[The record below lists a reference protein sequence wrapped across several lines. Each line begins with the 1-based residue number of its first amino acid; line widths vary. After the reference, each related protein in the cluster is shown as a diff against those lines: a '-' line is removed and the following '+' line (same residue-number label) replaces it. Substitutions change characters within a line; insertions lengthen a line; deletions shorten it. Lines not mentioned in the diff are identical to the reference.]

1 MNSSRSC
8 TPQWHLDVNTP
19 IRIDGEREFIA
30 FAALISTSIALSID
44 MVLPAFA
51 DLRSS
56 FGMEPT
62 SNLPGLT
69 ITCIF
74 VGMAIGMPFFGPLA
88 DTYGRIPVLRAGIA
102 LFALGALGSTLAPNL
117 GSLLASRVLWGIG
130 CAAPRTISQAMVRD
144 KFEGDDMAR
153 VMAIVQTIF
162 FVGPVLA
169 PVIGDLLVRAG
180 GSWRLTQLF
189 GLAIA
194 MVVWLWSF
202 RITESLDSANK
213 RDLSFSGTKEGLR
226 VVWGNRVTI
235 GYALTLLFSGGAFYS
250 FLSSSELIISEVFE
264 KPTWFVP
271 YFSITMGVMAA
282 VALTGSRVVGRIGAR
297 RLGHGA
303 LAFQLGVSFLM
314 LALALSTD
322 GVPPV
327 GLWMVLM
334 TAQIAAMVVMMP
346 TMTTLALEPM
356 EALAGT
362 AASTIGFITLAI
374 GALLGA
380 IVDRQITSTVTP
392 LAVGYAL
399 YTSLAVVV
407 VLTMLRKTIPNS

>member
-1 MNSSRSC
+1 MKA
-8 TPQWHLDVNTP
+8 P

-130 CAAPRTISQAMVRD
+130 CAAPRTISQAMIRD

-162 FVGPVLA
+162 FAGPVLA

-194 MVVWLWSF
+194 IVVWLWSF

-407 VLTMLRKTIPNS
+407 VLTMVRKTIPNS

>member
-1 MNSSRSC
+1 MTDSVRR
-8 TPQWHLDVNTP
+8 Q
-19 IRIDGEREFIA
+19 GEREFIA
-30 FAALISTSIALSID
+30 FTALLTSAIALSID
-44 MVLPAFA
+44 MLLPAFA
-51 DLRSS
+51 DLRSA

-74 VGMAIGMPFFGPLA
+74 VGMAIGMPIYGPLA
-88 DTYGRIPVLRAGIA
+88 DTYGRIPVIRGGIA

-117 GSLLASRVLWGIG
+117 GFLLASRVLWGIG
-130 CAAPRTISQAMVRD
+130 CAAPRTISQAMIRD

-162 FVGPVLA
+162 FAGPVLA
-169 PVIGDLLVRAG
+169 PVLGDLLVRGG
-180 GSWRLTQLF
+180 GSWRLTMLF

-194 MVVWLWSF
+194 VVIWIWSF
-202 RITESLDSANK
+202 RIPESLDSANQ
-213 RDLSFSGTKEGLR
+213 RDLSFSGTKQGLR
-226 VVWGNRVTI
+226 VVFENRTTI

-250 FLSSSELIISEVFE
+250 FLSSSELIISEIFQ
-264 KPTWFVP
+264 KPSWFVP

-303 LAFQLGVSFLM
+303 LAFQMGVSLLM
-314 LALALSTD
+314 LTLALSTD
-322 GVPPV
+322 GIPPV

-346 TMTTLALEPM
+346 TMTTMALEPM
-356 EALAGT
+356 GALAGT

-380 IVDRQITSTVTP
+380 IIDRQITSTVTP

-399 YTSLAVVV
+399 YTSLAVIVI
-407 VLTMLRKTIPNS
+407 LTMVRKDTSERLNPG

>member
-1 MNSSRSC
+1 MNSNRSC

-74 VGMAIGMPFFGPLA
+74 IGMAIGMPFFGPLA

-130 CAAPRTISQAMVRD
+130 CAAPRTISQAMIRD

-162 FVGPVLA
+162 FAGPVLA

-194 MVVWLWSF
+194 IVVWLWSF

-407 VLTMLRKTIPNS
+407 VLTMVRKTIPNS

>member
-1 MNSSRSC
+1 M
-8 TPQWHLDVNTP
+8 NTP

-74 VGMAIGMPFFGPLA
+74 IGMAIGMPFFGPLA

-130 CAAPRTISQAMVRD
+130 CAAPRTISQAMIRD

-162 FVGPVLA
+162 FAGPVLA

-180 GSWRLTQLF
+180 GSWRLTMLF

-194 MVVWLWSF
+194 IVVWLWSF

-213 RDLSFSGTKEGLR
+213 RDLSFSGTKQGLR

-356 EALAGT
+356 GALAGT

-407 VLTMLRKTIPNS
+407 VLTMVRKTIPNS

>member
-1 MNSSRSC
+1 MSSNRSC

-130 CAAPRTISQAMVRD
+130 CAAPRTISQAMIRD

-162 FVGPVLA
+162 FAGPVLA

-407 VLTMLRKTIPNS
+407 VLTMVRKTIPNS

>member
-1 MNSSRSC
+1 MHKGNPRG
-8 TPQWHLDVNTP
+8 TH
-19 IRIDGEREFIA
+19 
-30 FAALISTSIALSID
+30 
-44 MVLPAFA
+44 
-51 DLRSS
+51 
-56 FGMEPT
+56 MEPT

-130 CAAPRTISQAMVRD
+130 CAAPRTISQAMIRD

-169 PVIGDLLVRAG
+169 PVIGDLLVRTG
-180 GSWRLTQLF
+180 GSWRLTMLF

-194 MVVWLWSF
+194 IVIWLWSF

-213 RDLSFSGTKEGLR
+213 RDLSFSETKQGLR

-250 FLSSSELIISEVFE
+250 FLSSSELIISEVFK

-282 VALTGSRVVGRIGAR
+282 VALTGSRVVVRIGAR

-314 LALALSTD
+314 LALALATD

-362 AASTIGFITLAI
+362 AASTIGFITLAF
-374 GALLGA
+374 GAVLGA

-407 VLTMLRKTIPNS
+407 VLTMVRKTIPNS

>member
-1 MNSSRSC
+1 MNSNRSC

-130 CAAPRTISQAMVRD
+130 CAAPRTISQAMIRD

-162 FVGPVLA
+162 FAGPVLA

-407 VLTMLRKTIPNS
+407 VLTMVRKTIPNS

>member
-1 MNSSRSC
+1 MTDSVRR
-8 TPQWHLDVNTP
+8 Q
-19 IRIDGEREFIA
+19 GEREFIA
-30 FAALISTSIALSID
+30 FTALLTSAIALSID
-44 MVLPAFA
+44 MLLPAFA
-51 DLRSS
+51 DLRSA

-74 VGMAIGMPFFGPLA
+74 VGMAIGMPIYGPLA
-88 DTYGRIPVLRAGIA
+88 DTYGRIPVIRGGIA

-117 GSLLASRVLWGIG
+117 GFLLASRVLWGIG
-130 CAAPRTISQAMVRD
+130 CAAPRTISQAMIRD

-162 FVGPVLA
+162 FAGPVLA
-169 PVIGDLLVRAG
+169 PVLGDLLVRRG
-180 GSWRLTQLF
+180 GSWRLTMLF
-189 GLAIA
+189 GLVIA
-194 MVVWLWSF
+194 VVIWIWSF
-202 RITESLDSANK
+202 RIPESLDSANQ
-213 RDLSFSGTKEGLR
+213 RDLSFSGTKQGLR
-226 VVWGNRVTI
+226 VVFENRTTI

-250 FLSSSELIISEVFE
+250 FLSSSELIISEIFK

-303 LAFQLGVSFLM
+303 LAFQMGVSLLM
-314 LALALSTD
+314 LTLALSTD
-322 GVPPV
+322 GIPPV

-346 TMTTLALEPM
+346 TMTTMALEPM
-356 EALAGT
+356 GALAGT

-380 IVDRQITSTVTP
+380 IIDRQITSTVTP

-399 YTSLAVVV
+399 YTSLAVIVI
-407 VLTMLRKTIPNS
+407 LTMVRKDTSERLNPG

>member
-1 MNSSRSC
+1 MKHPVRV
-8 TPQWHLDVNTP
+8 QGD
-19 IRIDGEREFIA
+19 REFIA
-30 FAALISTSIALSID
+30 FTALLTSAIALSID
-44 MVLPAFA
+44 MLLPAFA

-74 VGMAIGMPFFGPLA
+74 VGMAIGMPVYGPLS

-117 GSLLASRVLWGIG
+117 GFLLVSRVRWGIG
-130 CAAPRTISQAMVRD
+130 CAAPRTISQAMIRD
-144 KFEGDDMAR
+144 RFEGDDMAR

-162 FVGPVLA
+162 FAGPVLA
-169 PVIGDLLVRAG
+169 PVIGDLLVRGG
-180 GSWRLTQLF
+180 GSWRLTMLF
-189 GLAIA
+189 GLLIAIII
-194 MVVWLWSF
+194 WGWSL
-202 RITESLDSANK
+202 RITESLDTANR
-213 RDLSFSGTKEGLR
+213 RDLSFSATKQGLT
-226 VVWGNRVTI
+226 VVFKSRVTI

-250 FLSSSELIISEVFE
+250 FLSSSELIISEIFQ

-282 VALTGSRVVGRIGAR
+282 VALTGSRLVGRIGAR
-297 RLGHGA
+297 RLGHSA
-303 LAFQLGVSFLM
+303 LAFQLAVSLLM
-314 LALALSTD
+314 LILALSTG

-327 GLWMVLM
+327 GAWMVLM

-346 TMTTLALEPM
+346 TMTTMALEPM

-362 AASTIGFITLAI
+362 AASTIGFITLAV

-380 IVDRQITSTVTP
+380 IIDRQITSTVTP

-407 VLTMLRKTIPNS
+407 VVTMVRKNNAEHLNLQ

>member
-1 MNSSRSC
+1 MAPS
-8 TPQWHLDVNTP
+8 
-19 IRIDGEREFIA
+19 IRVQGDREFIA
-30 FAALISTSIALSID
+30 FTALLTSAIALSID
-44 MVLPAFA
+44 MLLPAFA

-74 VGMAIGMPFFGPLA
+74 VGMAIGMPVYGPLA
-88 DTYGRIPVLRAGIA
+88 DTYGRIPVLRSGIA

-117 GSLLASRVLWGIG
+117 GFLLISRVLWGIG
-130 CAAPRTISQAMVRD
+130 CAAPRTISQAMIRD
-144 KFEGDDMAR
+144 RFEGDDMAR

-162 FVGPVLA
+162 FTGPVLA
-169 PVIGDLLVRAG
+169 PVIGDLLVRRG
-180 GSWRLTQLF
+180 GSWRLTMLF
-189 GLAIA
+189 GLLIAIII
-194 MVVWLWSF
+194 WGWSF
-202 RITESLDSANK
+202 RIAESLDAAN
-213 RDLSFSGTKEGLR
+213 RRELSFSGTKQGLR
-226 VVWGNRVTI
+226 VVFKNRVTI
-235 GYALTLLFSGGAFYS
+235 GYAITLLFSGGAFYS
-250 FLSSSELIISEVFE
+250 FLSSSELIISEIFQ

-282 VALTGSRVVGRIGAR
+282 VALAGSRVVGRLGAR
-297 RLGHGA
+297 RLGHSA
-303 LAFQLGVSFLM
+303 LAFQMGVSLLM
-314 LALALSTD
+314 LTLALSTD

-334 TAQIAAMVVMMP
+334 TAQIAAMVIMMP
-346 TMTTLALEPM
+346 TMTTMALEPM

-380 IVDRQITSTVTP
+380 IIDRQITSTVTP

-407 VLTMLRKTIPNS
+407 VLTMVRKNNSSHTNLS

>member
-1 MNSSRSC
+1 MKASDRV
-8 TPQWHLDVNTP
+8 P
-19 IRIDGEREFIA
+19 GEREFIA
-30 FAALISTSIALSID
+30 FTALLTSAIALSID
-44 MVLPAFA
+44 MLLPAFA

-74 VGMAIGMPFFGPLA
+74 VGMAIGMPIYGPMA

-102 LFALGALGSTLAPNL
+102 LFALGALGSTLAPNFTF
-117 GSLLASRVLWGIG
+117 LLASRVLWGIG
-130 CAAPRTISQAMVRD
+130 CAAPRTISQAMIRD

-162 FVGPVLA
+162 FAGPVLA
-169 PVIGDLLVRAG
+169 PVIGNLLVQAG
-180 GSWRLTQLF
+180 GSWRLTMLF
-189 GLAIA
+189 GLVIAI
-194 MVVWLWSF
+194 VIWLWSF
-202 RITESLDSANK
+202 RITESLDSANQ
-213 RDLSFSGTKEGLR
+213 RDLSFSATKQGLK
-226 VVWGNRVTI
+226 VVFENRVTI
-235 GYALTLLFSGGAFYS
+235 GYAITLLFSGGAFYS
-250 FLSSSELIISEVFE
+250 FLSSSELIISEIFK

-271 YFSITMGVMAA
+271 YFSITMCVMAA
-282 VALTGSRVVGRIGAR
+282 VALTGSRVVGRIGAK

-303 LAFQLGVSFLM
+303 LAFQLGVSLLM
-314 LALALSTD
+314 LILALSTD

-356 EALAGT
+356 GALAGT

-380 IVDRQITSTVTP
+380 IIDRQITSTVTP

-407 VLTMLRKTIPNS
+407 VLTMVRNNNPDHLNPG

>member
-1 MNSSRSC
+1 MTDSVRR
-8 TPQWHLDVNTP
+8 Q
-19 IRIDGEREFIA
+19 GEREFIA
-30 FAALISTSIALSID
+30 FTALLTSAIALSID
-44 MVLPAFA
+44 MLLPAFA
-51 DLRSS
+51 DLRSA

-74 VGMAIGMPFFGPLA
+74 VGMAIGMPIYGPLA
-88 DTYGRIPVLRAGIA
+88 DTYGRIPVIRGGIA

-117 GSLLASRVLWGIG
+117 GFLLASRVLWGIG
-130 CAAPRTISQAMVRD
+130 CAAPRTISQAMIRD

-162 FVGPVLA
+162 FAGPVLA
-169 PVIGDLLVRAG
+169 PVLGDLLVRRG
-180 GSWRLTQLF
+180 GSWRLTMLF
-189 GLAIA
+189 GLVIA
-194 MVVWLWSF
+194 VVIWIWSF
-202 RITESLDSANK
+202 RIPESLDSANQ
-213 RDLSFSGTKEGLR
+213 RDLSFSGTKQGLR
-226 VVWGNRVTI
+226 VVFENRTTI

-250 FLSSSELIISEVFE
+250 FLSSSELIISEIFK

-303 LAFQLGVSFLM
+303 LAFQMGVSLLM
-314 LALALSTD
+314 LTLALSTD
-322 GVPPV
+322 GIPPV

-346 TMTTLALEPM
+346 TMTTMALEPM
-356 EALAGT
+356 GALAGT

-380 IVDRQITSTVTP
+380 IIDRQITSTVTP

-399 YTSLAVVV
+399 YTALAVIVI
-407 VLTMLRKTIPNS
+407 LTMVRKDTSERLNPG

>member
-1 MNSSRSC
+1 MKA
-8 TPQWHLDVNTP
+8 P
-19 IRIDGEREFIA
+19 IRIQGEREFIA
-30 FAALISTSIALSID
+30 FTALLSSAIALSID

-62 SNLPGLT
+62 SNMPGLT

-130 CAAPRTISQAMVRD
+130 CAAPRTISQAMIRD

-153 VMAIVQTIF
+153 VMAIVQTF
-162 FVGPVLA
+162 FFAGPVLA

-180 GSWRLTQLF
+180 GSWRLTMLF

-194 MVVWLWSF
+194 IVIWLWSF
-202 RITESLDSANK
+202 RITESLDSANR
-213 RDLSFSGTKEGLR
+213 RDLSFSGTKQGLR
-226 VVWGNRVTI
+226 VVFGNRVTI

-250 FLSSSELIISEVFE
+250 FLSSSELIISEVFK

-282 VALTGSRVVGRIGAR
+282 VALAGSRVVGRIGAR
-297 RLGHGA
+297 RLGHSA
-303 LAFQLGVSFLM
+303 LAFQLGVSLLM
-314 LALALSTD
+314 LILALSTD

-356 EALAGT
+356 GALAGT

-374 GALLGA
+374 GTLLGA
-380 IVDRQITSTVTP
+380 IIDRQITSTVTP

-407 VLTMLRKTIPNS
+407 VLTMVRKNNSGHLSPG

>member
-1 MNSSRSC
+1 MTDSVRR
-8 TPQWHLDVNTP
+8 Q
-19 IRIDGEREFIA
+19 GEREFIA
-30 FAALISTSIALSID
+30 FTALLTSAIALSID
-44 MVLPAFA
+44 MLLPAFA
-51 DLRSS
+51 DLRSA

-74 VGMAIGMPFFGPLA
+74 VGMAIGMPIYGPLA
-88 DTYGRIPVLRAGIA
+88 DTYGRIPVIRGGIA

-117 GSLLASRVLWGIG
+117 GFLLASRVLWGIG
-130 CAAPRTISQAMVRD
+130 CAAPRTISQAMIRD

-162 FVGPVLA
+162 FAGPVLA
-169 PVIGDLLVRAG
+169 PVLGDLLVRRG
-180 GSWRLTQLF
+180 GSWRLTMLF
-189 GLAIA
+189 GLVIA
-194 MVVWLWSF
+194 VVIWIWSF
-202 RITESLDSANK
+202 RIPESLDSANQ
-213 RDLSFSGTKEGLR
+213 RDLSFSGTKQGLR
-226 VVWGNRVTI
+226 VVFENRTTI

-250 FLSSSELIISEVFE
+250 FLSSSELIISEIFK

-303 LAFQLGVSFLM
+303 LAFQMGVSLLM
-314 LALALSTD
+314 LTLALSTD
-322 GVPPV
+322 GIPPV
-327 GLWMVLM
+327 GLWMALM

-346 TMTTLALEPM
+346 TMTTMALEPM
-356 EALAGT
+356 GALAGT

-380 IVDRQITSTVTP
+380 IIDRQITSTVTP
-392 LAVGYAL
+392 LAIGYAL
-399 YTSLAVVV
+399 YTALAVIVI
-407 VLTMLRKTIPNS
+407 LTMVRKDTSERLNPG

>member
-1 MNSSRSC
+1 MNSNRSC

-130 CAAPRTISQAMVRD
+130 CAAPRTISQAMIRD

-162 FVGPVLA
+162 FAGPVLA

-194 MVVWLWSF
+194 IVVWLWSF

-356 EALAGT
+356 QALAGT

-407 VLTMLRKTIPNS
+407 VLTMVRKTIPNS

>member
-1 MNSSRSC
+1 MKASDRV
-8 TPQWHLDVNTP
+8 QGDH
-19 IRIDGEREFIA
+19 EFIA
-30 FAALISTSIALSID
+30 FTALLTSAIALSID
-44 MVLPAFA
+44 MLLPAFA

-74 VGMAIGMPFFGPLA
+74 VGMAIGMPIYGPMA

-117 GSLLASRVLWGIG
+117 GFLLASRVLWGIG
-130 CAAPRTISQAMVRD
+130 CAAPRTISQAMIRD
-144 KFEGDDMAR
+144 RFEGDDMAR

-162 FVGPVLA
+162 FAGPVLA
-169 PVIGDLLVRAG
+169 PVIGNLLVEVG
-180 GSWRLTQLF
+180 GSWRLTMLF
-189 GLAIA
+189 GL
-194 MVVWLWSF
+194 VVAVVIWLWSF
-202 RITESLDSANK
+202 RIAESLDSANQ
-213 RDLSFSGTKEGLR
+213 RDLSFSGTKQGLK
-226 VVWGNRVTI
+226 VVFGNRVTI

-250 FLSSSELIISEVFE
+250 FLSSSELIISEIFK
-264 KPTWFVP
+264 KPNWFVP

-282 VALTGSRVVGRIGAR
+282 VALAGSRVVGRIGAR
-297 RLGHGA
+297 RLGHSA
-303 LAFQLGVSFLM
+303 LAFQLGVSLLM
-314 LALALSTD
+314 LILALSTD

-356 EALAGT
+356 GALAGT

-380 IVDRQITSTVTP
+380 IIDRQITSTVTP

-407 VLTMLRKTIPNS
+407 VLTMVRKNNSGHLSPG

>member
-1 MNSSRSC
+1 
-8 TPQWHLDVNTP
+8 VKAP

-130 CAAPRTISQAMVRD
+130 CAAPRTISQAMIRD

-162 FVGPVLA
+162 FAGPVLA

-194 MVVWLWSF
+194 IVVWLWSF

-407 VLTMLRKTIPNS
+407 VLTMVRKTIPNS

>member
-1 MNSSRSC
+1 MTDSVRR
-8 TPQWHLDVNTP
+8 Q
-19 IRIDGEREFIA
+19 GEREFIA
-30 FAALISTSIALSID
+30 FTALLTSAIALSID
-44 MVLPAFA
+44 MLLPAFA
-51 DLRSS
+51 DLRSA

-74 VGMAIGMPFFGPLA
+74 VGMAIGMPIYGPLA
-88 DTYGRIPVLRAGIA
+88 DTYGRIPVIRGGIA

-117 GSLLASRVLWGIG
+117 GFLLASRVLWGIG
-130 CAAPRTISQAMVRD
+130 CAAPRTISQAMIRD

-162 FVGPVLA
+162 FAGPVVA
-169 PVIGDLLVRAG
+169 PVLGDLLVRRG
-180 GSWRLTQLF
+180 GSWRLTMLF
-189 GLAIA
+189 GLVIA
-194 MVVWLWSF
+194 VVIWVWSF
-202 RITESLDSANK
+202 RIPESLDSANQ
-213 RDLSFSGTKEGLR
+213 RDLSFSGTKQGLR
-226 VVWGNRVTI
+226 VVFENRTTI

-250 FLSSSELIISEVFE
+250 FLSSSELIISEIFK

-303 LAFQLGVSFLM
+303 LAFQMGVSLLM
-314 LALALSTD
+314 LALALTTD

-346 TMTTLALEPM
+346 TMTTMALEPM
-356 EALAGT
+356 GALAGT

-380 IVDRQITSTVTP
+380 IIDRQITSTVTP
-392 LAVGYAL
+392 LAIGYAL

-407 VLTMLRKTIPNS
+407 VLTMVRKDTSERLNRG

>member
-1 MNSSRSC
+1 MSSNRSC

-74 VGMAIGMPFFGPLA
+74 IGMAIGMPFFGPLA

-130 CAAPRTISQAMVRD
+130 CAAPRTISQAMIRD

-162 FVGPVLA
+162 FAGPVLA

-194 MVVWLWSF
+194 IVVWLWSF

-407 VLTMLRKTIPNS
+407 VLTMVRKTIPNS

>member
-1 MNSSRSC
+1 V
-8 TPQWHLDVNTP
+8 TPS
-19 IRIDGEREFIA
+19 IRVKGDREFIA
-30 FAALISTSIALSID
+30 FTALLTSAIALSID
-44 MVLPAFA
+44 MLLPAFA

-74 VGMAIGMPFFGPLA
+74 VGMAIGMPVYGPLA
-88 DTYGRIPVLRAGIA
+88 DTYGRIPVLRSGIA

-117 GSLLASRVLWGIG
+117 GFLLISRVLWGIG
-130 CAAPRTISQAMVRD
+130 CAAPRTISQAMIRD
-144 KFEGDDMAR
+144 RFEGDDMAR

-162 FVGPVLA
+162 FTGPVLA
-169 PVIGDLLVRAG
+169 PIIGDLLVRGG
-180 GSWRLTQLF
+180 GSWRLTMLF
-189 GLAIA
+189 GLLIAIII
-194 MVVWLWSF
+194 WGWSF
-202 RITESLDSANK
+202 RITESLNAAN
-213 RDLSFSGTKEGLR
+213 RRELSFSGTKQGLR
-226 VVWGNRVTI
+226 EVFKNRVTI
-235 GYALTLLFSGGAFYS
+235 GYAITLLFSGGAFYS
-250 FLSSSELIISEVFE
+250 FLSSSELIISEIFQ

-282 VALTGSRVVGRIGAR
+282 VALAGSRVVGRLGAR
-297 RLGHGA
+297 RLGHSA
-303 LAFQLGVSFLM
+303 LAFQLGVSLLM
-314 LALALSTD
+314 LTLALSTD

-334 TAQIAAMVVMMP
+334 TAQIAAMVIMMP
-346 TMTTLALEPM
+346 TMTTMALEPM

-380 IVDRQITSTVTP
+380 IIDRQITSTVTP

-407 VLTMLRKTIPNS
+407 VLTMVRKNNSSHTNLS

>member
-1 MNSSRSC
+1 MKASDRV
-8 TPQWHLDVNTP
+8 P
-19 IRIDGEREFIA
+19 GEREFIA
-30 FAALISTSIALSID
+30 FTALLTSAIALSID
-44 MVLPAFA
+44 MLLPAFA

-74 VGMAIGMPFFGPLA
+74 VGMAIGMPIYGPMA

-117 GSLLASRVLWGIG
+117 TFLLASRVLWGIG
-130 CAAPRTISQAMVRD
+130 CAAPRTISQAMIRD

-162 FVGPVLA
+162 FAGPVLA
-169 PVIGDLLVRAG
+169 PVIGNLLVQAG
-180 GSWRLTQLF
+180 GTWRLTMLF
-189 GLAIA
+189 GMVIAI
-194 MVVWLWSF
+194 VIWLWSF
-202 RITESLDSANK
+202 RITESLDSANQ
-213 RDLSFSGTKEGLR
+213 RDLSFSGTKQGLK
-226 VVWGNRVTI
+226 VVFENRVTI
-235 GYALTLLFSGGAFYS
+235 GYAITLLFSGGAFYS
-250 FLSSSELIISEVFE
+250 FLSSSELIISEIFK

-271 YFSITMGVMAA
+271 YFSITMCVMAA
-282 VALTGSRVVGRIGAR
+282 VALTGSRVVGRIGAK

-303 LAFQLGVSFLM
+303 LAFQLGASLLM
-314 LALALSTD
+314 LILALSTD

-356 EALAGT
+356 GALAGT

-380 IVDRQITSTVTP
+380 IIDRQITSTVTP
-392 LAVGYAL
+392 LAIGYAL

-407 VLTMLRKTIPNS
+407 VLTMVRKNNPDHINPG